1 MLFHPNGI
9 LFHYLECRGCHTG
22 QLGRKGINLFHFQ
35 FRDVSVQRE
44 GGSVTVW
51 DFHGLS
57 KSMFLRL
64 QKGCVPDQVPLGK
77 HILSEEPIRSK
88 PSEQLK

>member
-1 MLFHPNGI
+1 MRKCGSIQTEYSSITWSAGVATLDSWDEGNKLISLSVHGEI
-9 LFHYLECRGCHTG
+9 LSLKP
-22 QLGRKGINLFHFQ
+22 L
-35 FRDVSVQRE
+35 
-44 GGSVTVW
+44 
-51 DFHGLS
+51 DFHELS
-57 KSMFLRL
+57 KSVFLRL